1 LAGMP
6 PVPEEPKPQEPK
18 LAGMPPVPEEPKPQ
32 EPKLAGMP
40 PVPEEPGLQ
49 KSKPETSETPKP
61 EKLKLADPL
70 GMFGDNNFTE
80 KNPSP
85 PPAGRSFKIQSNAA
99 GSNEAGSKS
108 ESDTDKNKEVDTVSE
123 LLSFG
128 SDRDS
133 GEKKDLPGSN
143 LNVSGD
149 LLDKK
154 KSEPGELPPLP
165 DLEDDKGTDI
175 L

>member
-1 LAGMP
+1 NKISVTQDKSLLNIDKEKEVSEIKLFLDSIMDLFHFL
-6 PVPEEPKPQEPK
+6 KP
-18 LAGMPPVPEEPKPQ
+18 LDID
-32 EPKLAGMP
+32 
-40 PVPEEPGLQ
+40 
-49 KSKPETSETPKP
+49 SKKKENELSSVLEIDSNFYNIFN
-61 EKLKLADPL
+61 ELFLKLKNIISLYNKVRNYITQKPFSTSKFKL
-70 GMFGDNNFTE
+70 NFL
-80 KNPSP
+80 NPTLLK
-85 PPAGRSFKIQSNAA
+85 GW
-99 GSNEAGSKS
+99 
-108 ESDTDKNKEVDTVSE
+108 DKNKEVDTVSE
-123 LLSFG
+123 LLSCG

-154 KSEPGELPPLP
+154 TSEPGELPHLP